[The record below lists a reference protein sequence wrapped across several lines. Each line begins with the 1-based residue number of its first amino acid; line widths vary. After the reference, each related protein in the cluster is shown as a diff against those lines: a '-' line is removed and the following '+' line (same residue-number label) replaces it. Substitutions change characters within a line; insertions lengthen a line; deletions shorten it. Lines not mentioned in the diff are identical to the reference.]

1 MATRHQ
7 ARTAVVGLLYAFDL
21 GNENIASFSDEI
33 LEEGKIRN
41 KQREFSNMLFSG
53 TIENLEVLDKEIQ
66 AHLTDWD
73 YAGIGKVEKAIMRL
87 GAYEIL
93 ILKTDKA
100 IIINEAVELAKTLA
114 DDKAPKFINA
124 VLDAL
129 GKEPKKKTE
138 VSEEALEVEVPE
150 VENPEVKTEEVDTEK
165 TETETSEV
173 EEVKAE
179 ETQETTEVKEEK

>member
-21 GNENIASFSDEI
+21 GNENIANFSDEI

-41 KQREFSNMLFSG
+41 KQREFSNSLFTG
-53 TIENLEVLDKEIQ
+53 TVENLEMLDKEID

-73 YAGIGKVEKAIMRL
+73 YDGIGKVEKAILRL

-93 ILKTDKA
+93 VAKTDKA
-100 IIINEAVELAKTLA
+100 IIINEAVELAKKLA
-114 DDKAPKFINA
+114 DEKSPQFING

-129 GKEPKKKTE
+129 GDKKPEEIKKEEPKA
-138 VSEEALEVEVPE
+138 EEA
-150 VENPEVKTEEVDTEK
+150 K
-165 TETETSEV
+165 S
-173 EEVKAE
+173 EEVKPE
-179 ETQETTEVKEEK
+179 EKEEGK